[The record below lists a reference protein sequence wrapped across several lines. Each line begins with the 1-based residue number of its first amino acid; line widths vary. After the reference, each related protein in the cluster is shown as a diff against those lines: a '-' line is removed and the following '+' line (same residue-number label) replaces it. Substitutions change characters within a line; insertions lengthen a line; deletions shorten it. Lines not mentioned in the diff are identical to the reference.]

1 MADWTA
7 FGAVA
12 GLVLVLVL
20 GLARVTTAALTGG
33 SEARSRRR
41 AASGRAASS
50 RSDAGSSAGREA
62 KPPGTTSSAGG
73 RAQHER
79 SHRRPADGGAAAE
92 SAHDA
97 TREEL
102 RGGQV
107 DGAGVTR
114 RRSEENVD
122 RSLDDESVR
131 GSVGEET
138 VDGSSG
144 EETADE
150 IDRSERRDR
159 VRLPSVSTPAL
170 LGNVV
175 VTHGA
180 LAAVIAGAAAMT
192 DVPAAALGVTEAAWS
207 TGGPALLGGL
217 GLGLALALSNGAAAA
232 NLDRLGIEHSD
243 ALRAA
248 LAPSSRTGWAVLL
261 AVILPLV
268 AVFEELLFRGVLV
281 GAAAAATG
289 VSQWVFVV
297 PASVAFAA
305 GHGLQGRGGVLVTGV
320 LGGVLA
326 VAFVLTDSLLVVVVA
341 HYVVNAA
348 EFLLHEWLE
357 VDVHGR
363 LAV

>member
-33 SEARSRRR
+33 SEADTRRR
-41 AASGRAASS
+41 DASGGG
-50 RSDAGSSAGREA
+50 AGSRADARSPSGHEA
-62 KPPGTTSSAGG
+62 EPPRTTSSAGG
-73 RAQHER
+73 RTQRER
-79 SHRRPADGGAAAE
+79 SPRRPADGAAAAE
-92 SAHDA
+92 SGHGT
-97 TREEL
+97 TREEP
-102 RGGQV
+102 RSGQL
-107 DGAGVTR
+107 DGAGVPS
-114 RRSEENVD
+114 RRSEETAD
-122 RSLDDESVR
+122 TSTDDE
-131 GSVGEET
+131 
-138 VDGSSG
+138 
-144 EETADE
+144 TAGG

-159 VRLPSVSTPAL
+159 VRLPAVSTPAL

-175 VTHGA
+175 LTHGA

-192 DVPAAALGVTEAAWS
+192 GVPAAALGVTDAAWS

-217 GLGLALALSNGAAAA
+217 ALGLALALANGAAAA

-243 ALRAA
+243 ALRTS

-289 VSQWVFVV
+289 VSQWAFVV
-297 PASVAFAA
+297 PSSVAFAA

-326 VAFVLTDSLLVVVVA
+326 IAFVLTDSLLVVVVA